1 MSQNDVKD
9 LNTIPY
15 GRLGIIAMDSCAA
28 LGKKVDNFLIQWRK
42 ERELEHKSTLFF
54 DGYERDSYLIGCK
67 TPRFGSGEARGNNPG
82 IRPGR

>member
-42 ERELEHKSTLFF
+42 ERELEHKSTLFLT
-54 DGYERDSYLIGCK
+54 D
-67 TPRFGSGEARGNNPG
+67 TRGIP
-82 IRPGR
+82 I